1 MNPQTPLDDLSGLDF
16 WAQTPAE
23 RSAAFARMR
32 AEQPISWQRQPDT
45 AMMPQEDGTG
55 GYWAV
60 LRYEDVRTVSR
71 DPDTFRSGAGVIF
84 EDIPPEIL
92 EASQSFLAM
101 DDPRHAKLRK
111 LVSVAFTP
119 RQVKLIEDG
128 IRADAAEIV
137 NRLDADGDFV
147 QQVSKQLPLM
157 TIMRM
162 LGVPEA
168 ERERLVDAADAMVS
182 VNDPVFMSG
191 REPLAVIGESLFI
204 LHTAAKELLE
214 QRRHTPTGDLLSGL
228 AHAEVDG
235 ERLTDDEIAAFFV
248 LLSVAGNDTTRQ
260 TTSHALRALCDFPD
274 QRAALLADL
283 DGGLEAAVEEF
294 IRWATPV
301 MTFRRTATRDTEL
314 SGQPIAAGEKVVMF
328 YSSANRDEDVFAGA
342 DRLDLARDPNRH
354 VGFGGGGPHFCMG
367 APIARSQ
374 LRAIFHALLSSR
386 PSVAAGQPRYLVG
399 NFINAIGEMP
409 AHYGPLHNP
418 ARAGG

>member
-1 MNPQTPLDDLSGLDF
+1 MSAPAPLHDLSGLDF
-16 WAQTPAE
+16 WAQAPAE

-32 AEQPISWQRQPDT
+32 AEQPISWHRQPDS
-45 AMMPQEDGTG
+45 AMLPQEEGTG

-60 LRYEDVRTVSR
+60 MRYEDVRTVSR
-71 DPDTFRSGAGVIF
+71 DPDTFRSGGGVIF

-137 NRLDADGDFV
+137 DRLQDEGDFV
-147 QQVSKQLPLM
+147 EQVSKRLPLM

-162 LGVPEA
+162 LGVPETD
-168 ERERLVDAADAMVS
+168 RERLVDAADAMVS
-182 VNDPVFMSG
+182 VNDPAFMAG
-191 REPLAVIGESLFI
+191 REPLAVIGESLFV
-204 LHTAAKELLE
+204 LHSAAKELLA
-214 QRRHTPTGDLLSGL
+214 QRRQAPSGDLLSSL
-228 AHAEVDG
+228 THAEVDG
-235 ERLTDDEIAAFFV
+235 ERLSDDEIAAFFV

-283 DGGLEAAVEEF
+283 DGGLEAAVEEM

-301 MTFRRTATRDTEL
+301 MTFRRTATRDTVL

-328 YSSANRDEDVFAGA
+328 YSSANRDEEVFADA
-342 DRLDLARDPNRH
+342 DRLDLRRDPNRH

-386 PSVAAGQPRYLVG
+386 PGVEVGEPRYLVG

-409 AHYGPLHNP
+409 ARYGPRRDP
-418 ARAGG
+418 A

>member
-1 MNPQTPLDDLSGLDF
+1 MSAQAPLDDLSGLDF

-32 AEQPISWQRQPDT
+32 AEQPISWHRQPDS
-45 AMMPQEDGTG
+45 AMLPQEEGTG

-60 LRYEDVRTVSR
+60 LRYEDVRSVSR
-71 DPDTFRSGAGVIF
+71 DPDTFRSGGGVIF
-84 EDIPPEIL
+84 EDIPPELL

-111 LVSVAFTP
+111 LVSIAFTP

-137 NRLDADGDFV
+137 NQLPDDGDFV
-147 QQVSKQLPLM
+147 EQVSKQLPLM

-168 ERERLVDAADAMVS
+168 DRERLVDAADAMVS
-182 VNDPVFMSG
+182 VNDPVFMAG
-191 REPLAVIGESLFI
+191 REPLAVTGESLFI
-204 LHTAAKELLE
+204 LHSAAKELIT
-214 QRRHTPTGDLLSGL
+214 QRRHAPSADLLSSL
-228 AHAEVDG
+228 ANARVDG
-235 ERLTDDEIAAFFV
+235 EQLSDDEIAAFFV

-260 TTSHALRALCDFPD
+260 TTSHAIRALCDFPE
-274 QRAALLADL
+274 QRAGLLADL
-283 DGGLEAAVEEF
+283 DGGLETAVEEM

-301 MTFRRTATRDTEL
+301 MTFRRTATRDTVL

-328 YSSANRDEDVFAGA
+328 YSSANRDEQVFADA

-374 LRAIFHALLSSR
+374 LRAIFRALLSSR
-386 PSVAAGQPRYLVG
+386 PSIEVGEPRYLVG

-409 AHYGPLHNP
+409 ARYGPRREP
-418 ARAGG
+418 A

>member
-1 MNPQTPLDDLSGLDF
+1 MSAQAPLYDLSGLDF
-16 WAQTPAE
+16 WTRTPAE
-23 RSAAFARMR
+23 RSVAFARMR
-32 AEQPISWQRQPDT
+32 AEQPISWHRQPDS
-45 AMMPQEDGTG
+45 AMLPQEDGTG

-60 LRYEDVRTVSR
+60 LRYADVRTVSR
-71 DPDTFRSGAGVIF
+71 DPDTFRSGSGVIF
-84 EDIPPEIL
+84 EDIPSEIL

-137 NRLDADGDFV
+137 NRLEGDGDFV

-162 LGVPEA
+162 LGVPVA
-168 ERERLVDAADAMVS
+168 DRERLVDAADALVS
-182 VNDPVFMSG
+182 VNDPVFMDG
-191 REPLAVIGESLFI
+191 REPLAVTGESLFV
-204 LHTAAKELLE
+204 LHSAAKELLAE
-214 QRRHTPTGDLLSGL
+214 RRRTPTGDLLSGL
-228 AHAEVDG
+228 AHAQVDG

-260 TTSHALRALCDFPD
+260 TTSHAIRALCDFPKE
-274 QRAALLADL
+274 RAALLADL

-301 MTFRRTATRDTEL
+301 MTFRRTASRDTEL
-314 SGQPIAAGEKVVMF
+314 SGEPIAAGEKVVMF
-328 YSSANRDEDVFAGA
+328 YSSANRDETIFDPA
-342 DRLDLARDPNRH
+342 DRLDLTREPNRH

-374 LRAIFHALLSSR
+374 LRAIFHALLSNR
-386 PSVAAGQPRYLVG
+386 PRVEVGEPRYLVG
-399 NFINAIGEMP
+399 NFINAIGELP
-409 AHYGPLHNP
+409 ADYGPRRDP
-418 ARAGG
+418 A

>member
-1 MNPQTPLDDLSGLDF
+1 MSAPAPLHDLSGLDF
-16 WAQTPAE
+16 WAQAPAE

-32 AEQPISWQRQPDT
+32 AEQPISWHRQPDS
-45 AMMPQEDGTG
+45 AMLPQEEGTG

-71 DPDTFRSGAGVIF
+71 DPDTFRSGSGVIF

-137 NRLDADGDFV
+137 DRLQDEGDFV
-147 QQVSKQLPLM
+147 EQVSKRLPLM

-162 LGVPEA
+162 LGVPETD
-168 ERERLVDAADAMVS
+168 RERLVDAADAMVS
-182 VNDPVFMSG
+182 VNDPAFMAG
-191 REPLAVIGESLFI
+191 REPLAVIGESLFV
-204 LHTAAKELLE
+204 LHSAAKELLA
-214 QRRHTPTGDLLSGL
+214 QRRQAPSGDLLSGL

-235 ERLTDDEIAAFFV
+235 ERLSDDEIAAFFV

-260 TTSHALRALCDFPD
+260 TTSHAIRALCDFPD

-283 DGGLEAAVEEF
+283 DSGLEAAVEEM

-301 MTFRRTATRDTEL
+301 MTFRRTATRDTVL
-314 SGQPIAAGEKVVMF
+314 CGQPIAAGEKVVMF
-328 YSSANRDEDVFAGA
+328 YSSANRDEEVFTDA
-342 DRLDLARDPNRH
+342 DRLDLRRDPNRH

-386 PSVAAGQPRYLVG
+386 PGVEVGEPRYLVG

-409 AHYGPLHNP
+409 ARYGPRRDP
-418 ARAGG
+418 A